1 MVRAR
6 ILRAIWTFPTLEAL
20 AKTTNAVTLHYSIH
34 SAAVGACTDIA
45 FSPGPTSKT
54 VARALLA
61 DAILWALDHR
71 TCIQF
76 APLSEE
82 AFFTCTLATL
92 TGAASRAVEFAY
104 ILAAIFAP
112 KTWGA
117 GTLAADTLALL
128 QLFEAVVWASVVA
141 AIRTL
146 PTLLALAQSI
156 NTATAVVTEVKST
169 ASIVRAI
176 VSMPARIT
184 FAFSVDTLSVTTA
197 EITLRSSGAEV
208 HRTVLAE
215 PAVLSE
221 AAAGALDTV
230 SMFLAAR

>member
-20 AKTTNAVTLHYSIH
+20 AETTNAVTSQYPVH
-34 SAAVGACTDIA
+34 SAAVGAGADIA
-45 FSPGPTSKT
+45 FSPGPTSET
-54 VARALLA
+54 VALALLA
-61 DAILWALDHR
+61 DTILWAFDHR

-76 APLSEE
+76 APLAEE
-82 AFFTCTLATL
+82 AFYTCTLTTL
-92 TGAASRAVEFAY
+92 TRSASRAVEFAY

-112 KTWGA
+112 KTWGT
-117 GTLAADTLALL
+117 GTLTADTLALL
-128 QLFEAVVWASVVA
+128 QLLEAVVWASVVA
-141 AIRTL
+141 AICTL

-156 NTATAVVTEVKST
+156 HTATAVVTEVKST
-169 ASIVRAI
+169 ASIVRAVI
-176 VSMPARIT
+176 SVPTRIT
-184 FAFSVDTLSVTTA
+184 LAFSVDTLSVTTA

-215 PAVLSE
+215 PAVLSK
-221 AAAGALDTV
+221 AAAGAFDTV